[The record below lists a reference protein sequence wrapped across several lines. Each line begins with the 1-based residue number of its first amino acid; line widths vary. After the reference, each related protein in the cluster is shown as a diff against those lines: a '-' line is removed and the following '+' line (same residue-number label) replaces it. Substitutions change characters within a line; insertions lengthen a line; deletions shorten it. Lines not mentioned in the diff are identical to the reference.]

1 MKLTRLVSM
10 GQFDRNI
17 FYPIL
22 GGIFNFIIKLLFSY
36 DLTILTKHPII
47 LSINSSLG
55 MSLSFILLLSYK
67 KKQIKDRILKK
78 PKVKSHNIELEYRD
92 QYKEIRNN
100 KFKYILLSSFID
112 FIITILICSFC
123 IGLGIKL
130 WTLDILFIY
139 IFSFIIF
146 RIKIYRHHYISSLII
161 VLFGTILNIIDNRY
175 LISNE
180 TINPILIKLF
190 CEYLLSFGLVVNKY
204 TIEKMFCSSFELCF
218 YQGVI
223 TLILYTILLILEQY
237 FNFLGDDFTKYCQDF
252 KDAALKE
259 TFMFL
264 LFMILIF
271 FKNIFIFATIEKM
284 TPFHYLIILVIG
296 ELSSSIKNIIDKSI
310 IENILII
317 ICFCIITFMILVFNE
332 IIELKCYGLNKNTKK
347 GISDRAELDK
357 SNKEMRNESIFSE
370 SDRETLR
377 EEIND

>member
-1 MKLTRLVSM
+1 MLEISYLY
-10 GQFDRNI
+10 
-17 FYPIL
+17 FY
-22 GGIFNFIIKLLFSY
+22 FFY
-36 DLTILTKHPII
+36 
-47 LSINSSLG
+47 
-55 MSLSFILLLSYK
+55 
-67 KKQIKDRILKK
+67 
-78 PKVKSHNIELEYRD
+78 
-92 QYKEIRNN
+92 
-100 KFKYILLSSFID
+100 
-112 FIITILICSFC
+112 
-123 IGLGIKL
+123 
-130 WTLDILFIY
+130 
-139 IFSFIIF
+139 
-146 RIKIYRHHYISSLII
+146 
-161 VLFGTILNIIDNRY
+161 LN
-175 LISNE
+175 LISCSGNNG
-180 TINPILIKLF
+180 ICNIKNNLIAII
-190 CEYLLSFGLVVNKY
+190 SFGKIFIVN
-204 TIEKMFCSSFELCF
+204 TD
-218 YQGVI
+218 
-223 TLILYTILLILEQY
+223 LYILEQY

-252 KDAALKE
+252 KNSVLKE

-370 SDRETLR
+370 SDRETIR